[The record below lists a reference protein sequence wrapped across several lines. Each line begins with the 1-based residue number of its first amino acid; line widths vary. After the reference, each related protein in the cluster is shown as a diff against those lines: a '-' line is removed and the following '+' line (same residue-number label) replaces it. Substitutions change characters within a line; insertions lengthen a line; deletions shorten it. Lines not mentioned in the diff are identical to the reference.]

1 MEHSLYSIKHAGI
14 HEIVIVVHHMK
25 DLIMSQIGDGTK
37 LGLKITYVEQKE
49 LMGTGDALLACS
61 ELIKDGP
68 FFVVYGDLAFHPS
81 IPREMLS
88 NFHPGSNLILGVN
101 VSDSKEFGYLE
112 LNGRSL
118 LRIQE
123 KPKEGGSGT
132 INGGIYILEQEILE
146 YLQRTPISDR
156 GELEL
161 TTAINMAIKEGKRF
175 FVVPT
180 NTERWVDVGRPW
192 DILDANKILMD
203 ALVNG
208 SRVEGTIE
216 EDVHIHGNA
225 IIEENAQVLSGTYI
239 EGPVWISRGCRVGPN
254 CYLRPYTYLCSD
266 VRVGNACEIKGSIIM
281 DRTHVGHLSY
291 IGDSV
296 IGADC
301 NIGAG
306 TITANLRFD
315 DLPIKVTV
323 KGERVDSRKRKLGA
337 FLGDRVKTGINVSLY
352 PGVKVGPNSWI
363 APHAVV
369 SRDVPPNTFL
379 IQKFEVE
386 EKRR

>member
-1 MEHSLYSIKHAGI
+1 
-14 HEIVIVVHHMK
+14 
-25 DLIMSQIGDGTK
+25 
-37 LGLKITYVEQKE
+37 
-49 LMGTGDALLACS
+49 
-61 ELIKDGP
+61 
-68 FFVVYGDLAFHPS
+68 
-81 IPREMLS
+81 
-88 NFHPGSNLILGVN
+88 
-101 VSDSKEFGYLE
+101 
-112 LNGRSL
+112 
-118 LRIQE
+118 
-123 KPKEGGSGT
+123 
-132 INGGIYILEQEILE
+132 
-146 YLQRTPISDR
+146 
-156 GELEL
+156 
-161 TTAINMAIKEGKRF
+161 
-175 FVVPT
+175 
-180 NTERWVDVGRPW
+180 
-192 DILDANKILMD
+192 
-203 ALVNG
+203 
-208 SRVEGTIE
+208 
-216 EDVHIHGNA
+216 
-225 IIEENAQVLSGTYI
+225 
-239 EGPVWISRGCRVGPN
+239 
-254 CYLRPYTYLCSD
+254 
-266 VRVGNACEIKGSIIM
+266 M